1 MSSESGVSGEVLR
14 GRRGNLLSPGKSD
27 YRKLTYHPKSASLPA
42 DHSLVDEFAG
52 PLPVGLQ
59 LAQHVVD
66 EFGNLVLIE
75 SISVHGLLPNR
86 AIHQPFRRLP
96 HEVKNNRAFA
106 EADIF
111 IVDLRRSPAPR
122 FPASIR
128 PANES
133 RASAGVDALHRH
145 VMPPYCYVI
154 VHQEIRSLRVAHLP
168 QSLR

>member
-1 MSSESGVSGEVLR
+1 MGLR
-14 GRRGNLLSPGKSD
+14 PVFRHPFHIPPP
-27 YRKLTYHPKSASLPA
+27 YRKLTHQPKFIWMLPGRWLA
-42 DHSLVDEFAG
+42 DEPAV

-111 IVDLRRSPAPR
+111 IVDLRRSPAPPS
-122 FPASIR
+122 PASIQ

-133 RASAGVDALHRH
+133 QVSSGVDALHRH
-145 VMPPYCYVI
+145 VMPPYSDLI
-154 VHQEIRSLRVAHLP
+154 FHQEIHSFPAAPLP
-168 QSLR
+168 QPLRSQD